1 MRWLAALLPWPALI
15 GLLPGNALAPI
26 PTGFGCTQASA
37 GAPVVCSGKVPSWD
51 GVPLD
56 ADLTLPPGPVSPRPL
71 IVMLHGYANQ
81 KTEWESTSAA
91 NANPDKDHC
100 RTRDAHVGGCISPTG
115 VSRFATPSTSLACW
129 RIWGWPTHRRSQ

>member
-56 ADLTLPPGPVSPRPL
+56 ADLTLPPGPVTPRPL

-81 KTEWESTSAA
+81 KTAWETTSAD
-91 NANPDKDHC
+91 NGNPETDPYNTFVVAS
-100 RTRDAHVGGCISPTG
+100 RGAASPTPRPRG
-115 VSRFATPSTSLACW
+115 
-129 RIWGWPTHRRSQ
+129 